1 MKGSEHSRFPLGW
14 RVAAGVCTIAGIAL
28 VASVI
33 AYWGWRWLGPTSP
46 PVVGATPA
54 DPATAILAANLFGG
68 AATPPAVAVPVAE
81 ALAGETRLLG
91 VFAEADGKGRALFRL
106 PSGVSRLVAAGTSID
121 EQTTLIAVRPDG
133 VTIRDATGERA
144 LVLRT
149 ATAKPARRSAGG
161 VEAAAGRNPACA
173 VPTGFKGPVV
183 KLNAEL
189 VQGLIA
195 QPESWRP
202 IVEPRDGALVVREE
216 AGFAA
221 MIGLARGDRVEQAN
235 GIALRS
241 TEDVIAAVLRPLAG
255 SQSVR
260 LLGSRAGE
268 RRELLLQNAG
278 SCPG

>member
-1 MKGSEHSRFPLGW
+1 MLST
-14 RVAAGVCTIAGIAL
+14 A
-28 VASVI
+28 
-33 AYWGWRWLGPTSP
+33 
-46 PVVGATPA
+46 A

-68 AATPPAVAVPVAE
+68 AVTPPAGAAPVAE

-106 PSGVSRLVAAGTSID
+106 SGGGSRLVATGESID
-121 EQTTLIAVRPDG
+121 EQTRLIAVRPDG
-133 VTIRDATGERA
+133 VTIRDATGERT
-144 LVLRT
+144 LMLRT
-149 ATAKPARRSAGG
+149 VAAASARRSAGG
-161 VEAAAGRNPACA
+161 VEAAASRNPACA
-173 VPTGFKGPVV
+173 VPPGFKGPVV

-221 MIGLARGDRVEQAN
+221 MIGLARGDRVEEAN
-235 GIALRS
+235 GIALRR
-241 TEDVIAAVLRPLAG
+241 TDDVIAAVLRPLAA

-260 LLGSRAGE
+260 LLGSRSGE